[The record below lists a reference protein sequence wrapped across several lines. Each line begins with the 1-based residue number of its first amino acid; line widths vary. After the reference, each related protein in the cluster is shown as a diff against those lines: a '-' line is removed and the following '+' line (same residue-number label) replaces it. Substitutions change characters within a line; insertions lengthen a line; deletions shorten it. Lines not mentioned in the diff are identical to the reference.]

1 MSARKRERTDALTG
15 ALARRGVLRLRDAA
29 ALLGVSEMTVRRDVG
44 AHPEL
49 FTYLGGH
56 IINAN
61 DVAGGYELDREVDSH
76 AAAKIAA
83 CGHALELI
91 APDDTIF
98 IDCGSTLV
106 HLAEAIPSDLPVTI
120 IGYSLNVAER
130 LSAKPNVRLVLL
142 GGLFHPGSAS
152 FSGDEGLAALGRFGI
167 NKAFIS
173 AGGVD
178 VERGV
183 SCSNFH
189 EVPIKQKAIAGALE
203 SHLVVD
209 SSKFGKIKPA
219 VFAPL
224 DSFRSILTEQ
234 GAKPAGG
241 LKRRA

>member
-1 MSARKRERTDALTG
+1 MTVQRRERTEALAG
-15 ALARRGVLRLRDAA
+15 ALARRGVLRLREAA
-29 ALLGVSEMTVRRDVG
+29 SLLGVSEMTVRRDVT

-56 IINAN
+56 IVNAT

-76 AAAKIAA
+76 AAAKVAA
-83 CGHALELI
+83 CAHALRLV

-106 HLAEAIPSDLPVTI
+106 HLAEAIPSDLSLTI
-120 IGYSLNVAER
+120 ICYSLNVAER
-130 LSAKPNVRLVLL
+130 LAAKPNVRLILL
-142 GGLFHPGSAS
+142 GGLFHAGSAS

-178 VERGV
+178 VERGA

-189 EVPIKQKAIAGALE
+189 EVPTKQKAIAGAIE
-203 SHLVVD
+203 SHLVID
-209 SSKFGKIKPA
+209 SSKLGVVKPA

-224 DSFRSILTEQ
+224 SAFRSILTEQ
-234 GAKPAGG
+234 GAKAGS
-241 LKRRA
+241 LSRRRA

>member
-1 MSARKRERTDALTG
+1 MAAQKRERTDALAG
-15 ALARRGVLRLRDAA
+15 ALARRGVLKLRDAA
-29 ALLGVSEMTVRRDVG
+29 ALLGVSEMTVRRDVA

-56 IINAN
+56 IVNAN

-76 AAAKIAA
+76 AAAKIVA
-83 CGHALELI
+83 CDHALRLV

-106 HLAEAIPSDLPVTI
+106 RLAEAIPSDLPLTI
-120 IGYSLNVAER
+120 ICHSLNVADR
-130 LSAKPNVRLVLL
+130 LAAKPNVRLILL

-152 FSGDEGLAALGRFGI
+152 FSGDEGLVALGRIGI

-178 VERGV
+178 PERGV

-189 EVPIKQKAIAGALE
+189 EVPAKQKAIAGAME

-209 SSKFGKIKPA
+209 SSKLGKVKPA
-219 VFAPL
+219 VFASL
-224 DSFRSILTEQ
+224 DSFRSVVTEQ
-234 GAKPAGG
+234 GAKPAGAI
-241 LKRRA
+241 KRRA

>member
-1 MSARKRERTDALTG
+1 MSERKRERTKALAG

-56 IINAN
+56 IVNAN
-61 DVAGGYELDREVDSH
+61 DVAGGYELGREVDSH

-83 CGHALELI
+83 CGHALKLI
-91 APDDTIF
+91 APDDTVF

-120 IGYSLNVAER
+120 VCYSLNVAER
-130 LSAKPNVRLVLL
+130 LSAKPNVRLILL

-178 VERGV
+178 AERGV

-189 EVPIKQKAIAGALE
+189 EVPTKQKAVAGALE
-203 SHLVVD
+203 SHLVID
-209 SSKFGKIKPA
+209 SSKLGKVKPA

-224 DSFRSILTEQ
+224 SSFRSVLTEQ
-234 GAKPAGG
+234 GAKPVGG

>member
-1 MSARKRERTDALTG
+1 MSIRKRERAEALSS

-29 ALLGVSEMTVRRDVG
+29 GLLGVSEMTVRRDVT

-56 IINAN
+56 IVNAT

-76 AAAKIAA
+76 ASAKLAA
-83 CGHALELI
+83 CQHALRLI

-106 HLAEAIPSDLPVTI
+106 HLAEAIPADLPATI
-120 IGYSLNVAER
+120 ICYSLNVAER
-130 LSAKPNVRLVLL
+130 LAAKPKVRLILL
-142 GGLFHPGSAS
+142 GGLFHAGSAS
-152 FSGDEGLAALGRFGI
+152 FSGEDGLAALGRFGI

-178 VERGV
+178 PERGV

-189 EVPIKQKAIAGALE
+189 EVPTKQKAIAGALE

-209 SSKFGKIKPA
+209 SSKLGKVKPA
-219 VFAPL
+219 VFAPIA
-224 DSFRSILTEQ
+224 SFRSILTEQ
-234 GAKPAGG
+234 GPRTIGA

>member
-1 MSARKRERTDALTG
+1 MPVHKRERTEALAG

-29 ALLGVSEMTVRRDVG
+29 SLLGVSEMTVRRDVG

-56 IINAN
+56 IVSAS
-61 DVAGGYELDREVDSH
+61 DVAGGYDLDREIDSH

-83 CGHALELI
+83 CGHALRLI

-106 HLAEAIPSDLPVTI
+106 HLAEAIPADLPVTI
-120 IGYSLNVAER
+120 ICYSLNVAER
-130 LSAKPNVRLVLL
+130 LAAKAKVRLILL

-152 FSGDEGLAALGRFGI
+152 FSGEDGLAALARFGI

-178 VERGV
+178 AERGV

-189 EVPIKQKAIAGALE
+189 EVPTKQKAIAGALE

-209 SSKFGKIKPA
+209 SSKLGKVKPA

-224 DSFRSILTEQ
+224 ASFRSILTEQ
-234 GAKPAGG
+234 GARSIGSPR
-241 LKRRA
+241 RRA

>member
-1 MSARKRERTDALTG
+1 VSVRKRERAEALSS

-29 ALLGVSEMTVRRDVG
+29 SLLGVSEMTVRRDVS

-56 IINAN
+56 IVNAT

-83 CGHALELI
+83 CGHALRLI

-106 HLAEAIPSDLPVTI
+106 HLADAIPADLSVTI
-120 IGYSLNVAER
+120 ICYSLNVADR
-130 LSAKPNVRLVLL
+130 LAAKPKVRLILL

-152 FSGDEGLAALGRFGI
+152 FSGEDGLAALGRFGI

-178 VERGV
+178 LERGV

-189 EVPIKQKAIAGALE
+189 EVPTKQKAIAGALE

-209 SSKFGKIKPA
+209 SSKLGKVKPA

-224 DSFRSILTEQ
+224 SAFWSVLTEQ
-234 GAKPAGG
+234 GARTIGAPR
-241 LKRRA
+241 RRA

>member
-1 MSARKRERTDALTG
+1 MSVQRRERADALAG
-15 ALARRGVLRLRDAA
+15 ALARRGVLRLREAA
-29 ALLGVSEMTVRRDVG
+29 ALLGVSEMTVRRDVT

-56 IINAN
+56 IVNAT
-61 DVAGGYELDREVDSH
+61 DVAGGYELDREIDSH

-83 CGHALELI
+83 CAYALRLI

-106 HLAEAIPSDLPVTI
+106 HLAEAIPSDLPVTVI
-120 IGYSLNVAER
+120 CYSLNVADR
-130 LSAKPNVRLVLL
+130 LAVKSNVRLILL

-152 FSGDEGLAALGRFGI
+152 FSGEEGLEALGRFGI

-178 VERGV
+178 LERGV

-189 EVPIKQKAIAGALE
+189 EVPTKQKAIAGATE

-209 SSKFGKIKPA
+209 SSKFGKVKPA

-224 DSFRSILTEQ
+224 ASFRSVLTEQ
-234 GAKPAGG
+234 GARSASAP
-241 LKRRA
+241 KRRT